1 MKKTKS
7 NLYFMMDML
16 ENYCELSPIEE
27 YVISHIGNKT
37 DLDPA
42 FNIVSAIYK
51 RAKEKWP
58 KNKKTSPQ
66 SGHKT
71 VKPEKN

>member
-37 DLDPA
+37 DLDAA
-42 FNIVSAIYK
+42 FNIISAIYK
-51 RAKEKWP
+51 RAKEIKA
-58 KNKKTSPQ
+58 KARI
-66 SGHKT
+66 
-71 VKPEKN
+71 VK